1 MRTRTSTGLTL
12 LLVLMGILSACSATQ
27 SAPPRTAPAPG
38 ELTAVHIEVHE
49 APG

>member
-1 MRTRTSTGLTL
+1 MKTPTATGLTL
-12 LLVLMGILSACSATQ
+12 LLVLMGIVSACGATQ
-27 SAPPRTAPAPG
+27 AAPPRTVPAAG